1 MKFKDDRIGALT
13 EFEKLKIGDGF
24 EYEDIL
30 FIKISATEA
39 FDVCNNRIEDFC
51 GVSGLELRECEITFY

>member
-1 MKFKDDRIGALT
+1 MKFKDDRIGTFT
-13 EFEKLKIGDGF
+13 EFEKLKVGDGF

-30 FIKISATEA
+30 FIKISAAEA

-51 GVSGLELRECEITFY
+51 GVDGLEPRQCEITFY